1 MYDCMNSLKV
11 RIFGGVFLI
20 FFLAIGMVLYG
31 AWTYQRDRLV
41 EQTSR
46 NAIQTGL
53 VIKAGLRSSML
64 LNDRAATMAT
74 IHSMLTLKGFS
85 RINVVNTK
93 GKVIMSSDPLQ
104 VGMTL
109 NKLKNA
115 GCLVCHSRN
124 STPLRSTAILT
135 RGQKSFIRNVTAIRN
150 EPACYS
156 CHDAGEKNVG
166 ILVIDS
172 SLDEMNALI
181 GGLTRRIVLT
191 GMGVFLLG
199 VLLLHFILTR
209 FFTRPLAELLVGF
222 SKVGRGDFT
231 YWVDVRCGGEIG
243 QMADSFN
250 VMSRAIGRYV
260 AEIREGRAEV
270 EAHFTI
276 VKSLSQTI
284 EKKKLKEIVVD
295 LLRKILR
302 ADTVSLV
309 LPVENKD
316 DVFEIVNIHSKDK
329 RHYHL
334 FFDLASGILPDCALT
349 REDIEGLVHHNYTRP
364 IFSEDGRKLLVPV
377 QQKNMK
383 IGLVAIVKP
392 VGEVFSNS
400 EKKIVSVLSHHITIS
415 FANAELYSLAV
426 TDGLTLLYT
435 KRYFFHK
442 IEAFIERS
450 RVDKTGFWVMLLD
463 LDHFKEVNDRYGHPV
478 GDQVLSLIA
487 AVIRENVR
495 HGDIPCRYGGEEF
508 IVLLR
513 GGALEDVVKVAE
525 RIRKKVA
532 EHVFTIDNIPPFNK
546 TVSVGLACFPHH
558 FRTGEEVVAAADS
571 ALYQAKNSGRN
582 RVVVFGRN
590 NEKIH
595 ETQS

>member
-20 FFLAIGMVLYG
+20 FLLAMGMVLYG
-31 AWTYQRDRLV
+31 VWTYQRDRLV

-53 VIKAGLRSSML
+53 VIKAGLHSSML

-74 IHSMLTLKGFS
+74 IHNMLNLKGFS
-85 RINVVNTK
+85 RIDLVNTK
-93 GKVIMSSDPLQ
+93 GSVIMSSDPAQ
-104 VGMTL
+104 VGLTL
-109 NKLKNA
+109 DKQNDA
-115 GCLVCHSRN
+115 GCLVCHGSNVGELLPTVIMN
-124 STPLRSTAILT
+124 SDR
-135 RGQKSFIRNVTAIRN
+135 KSFIRNVTAIRN
-150 EPACYS
+150 EPACYG

-181 GGLTRRIVLT
+181 GGLARRIVLT
-191 GMGVFLLG
+191 GIGVFLLG
-199 VLLLHFILTR
+199 ALLLHFILTR
-209 FFTRPLAELLVGF
+209 FFTRPLEDLLVGF
-222 SKVGRGDFT
+222 GKVGRGDFT
-231 YWVDVRCGGEIG
+231 YWVDVQCGGEIA

-276 VKSLSQTI
+276 VESLSQTI

-295 LLRKILR
+295 LLCKILE
-302 ADTVSLV
+302 AETVSLV

-316 DVFEIVNIHSKDK
+316 GAFEIVNIHRKDK

-334 FFDLASGILPDCALT
+334 FFELASGVLPDCALT
-349 REDIEGLVHHNYTRP
+349 QDDIQGLVHHNYTKP
-364 IFSEDGRKLLVPV
+364 VFSEDGRKLLVPV
-377 QQKNMK
+377 QQKSMK

-392 VGEVFSNS
+392 VGEVFTNS

-415 FANAELYSLAV
+415 FANAELYSMAV

-435 KRYFFHK
+435 KRYFLRKINEFVDRFHVEK
-442 IEAFIERS
+442 
-450 RVDKTGFWVMLLD
+450 VGFWVMLLD

-478 GDQVLSLIA
+478 GDQVLALIA
-487 AVIRENVR
+487 GVIRGNVR

-513 GGALEDVVKVAE
+513 GEALEDAVKVAE
-525 RIRKKVA
+525 RIRQKVA
-532 EHVFTIDNIPPFNK
+532 DHVFEIDDIPPFSK

-558 FRTGEEVVAAADS
+558 FRTGEEVVTAADS
-571 ALYQAKNSGRN
+571 ALYQAKNSGRD
-582 RVVVFGRN
+582 RVVVFDR
-590 NEKIH
+590 
-595 ETQS
+595 